1 MILTESLNKT
11 VPFQLGGDNS
21 TTFHVNFQLTEEEL
35 TQTMNYKTF
44 FQVRKLIVPNH
55 EITAVCLQVLV
66 ESVGEDLEETS
77 LQVSVGEGEGRAW
90 SLTVPGEVTRG
101 GRAVCRTNQPFLH
114 LNTRDVMDPH
124 SSCLNLTLATDA
136 KAVPVQHF
144 KLTVSLESNQ
154 FQWEAVETTR

>member
-1 MILTESLNKT
+1 MI
-11 VPFQLGGDNS
+11 
-21 TTFHVNFQLTEEEL
+21 
-35 TQTMNYKTF
+35 
-44 FQVRKLIVPNH
+44 I
-55 EITAVCLQVLV
+55 AVCLQVLV

-114 LNTRDVMDPH
+114 LNTREVMDPH
-124 SSCLNLTLATDA
+124 SSSLNLTLATDA
-136 KAVPVQHF
+136 KAVQHF

-154 FQWEAVETTR
+154 FQWEAVKTAR